1 MMQGELDFCFEYI
14 AMDDDSLVRPKW
26 RPQVFPV
33 FNYVSGD
40 FMDDL
45 ADLRP
50 GLAPPAV
57 MLRDEIVDSRDSFLA
72 IQKLRFTHRHSPF
85 LPIRDRVNLARYGPL
100 ALASRSPN
108 PRTQGRRRW
117 ASRAPASSP

>member
-14 AMDDDSLVRPKW
+14 AMADDSLVRPKW
-26 RPQVFPV
+26 RPHVFPV

-45 ADLRP
+45 ADLRH

-57 MLRDEIVDSRDSFLA
+57 MLRDEIVD
-72 IQKLRFTHRHSPF
+72 
-85 LPIRDRVNLARYGPL
+85 
-100 ALASRSPN
+100 
-108 PRTQGRRRW
+108 PR
-117 ASRAPASSP
+117 